1 MLFFRKK
8 MRAYEVQSFR
18 KMDIYKNTLLG
29 NLHSSYDSWFLEGIK
44 VLVFVVVVVWV
55 FRVGIFCL
63 FF

>member
-1 MLFFRKK
+1 

-55 FRVGIFCL
+55 FRIGIFCL